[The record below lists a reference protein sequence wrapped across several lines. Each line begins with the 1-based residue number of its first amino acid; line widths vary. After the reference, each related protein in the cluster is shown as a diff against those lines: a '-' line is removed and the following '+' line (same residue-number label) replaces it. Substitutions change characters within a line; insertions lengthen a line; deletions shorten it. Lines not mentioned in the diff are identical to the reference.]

1 MIRTPK
7 GVSAAPAVVGRSAVT
22 LNHCSQQK
30 QFKVLSSAGVKA
42 EFFGTGLSSPP
53 VHTVP
58 LGYFTQI
65 CNTAVAE
72 QRTNSSLYSTPHGPE
87 AKAIR
92 SSSGRLPVNTH
103 THTHFTLYMF
113 CRYTLYFIITAVE
126 RSLCSSEHW
135 VLFSRQ
141 WVASFSMY
149 VNVSTCFQPKS
160 GCSNTVCLAV
170 VSCLVR

>member
-103 THTHFTLYMF
+103 THTLYTLHTTMF
-113 CRYTLYFIITAVE
+113 CR
-126 RSLCSSEHW
+126 
-135 VLFSRQ
+135 
-141 WVASFSMY
+141 
-149 VNVSTCFQPKS
+149 
-160 GCSNTVCLAV
+160 
-170 VSCLVR
+170 